1 MVITS
6 KSNNIVK
13 HIKSLYDKKFRVKY
27 NEYFLEGIKVIDEL
41 LDYEGAVN
49 VKFIAYSYDTLISL
63 KGGNDLIKK
72 IDKLN
77 IEKYLVDDNIINYLT
92 DTTTT
97 QGIVAVCNIKKNNN
111 ILDTDKLLIIDKVSD
126 LGNLGSILRSC
137 LAFDFKNIILI
148 NGCAD
153 IYSPKLVRA
162 SMSSIFKVN
171 VGYYDYDIINKIKS
185 EFYILGTSL
194 YTNNYLEDYKFLNK
208 KYAIVIGNES
218 NGISDICKNMCDE
231 LVKINIKN
239 VES

>member
-1 MVITS
+1 
-6 KSNNIVK
+6 
-13 HIKSLYDKKFRVKY
+13 
-27 NEYFLEGIKVIDEL
+27 
-41 LDYEGAVN
+41 
-49 VKFIAYSYDTLISL
+49 
-63 KGGNDLIKK
+63 
-72 IDKLN
+72 
-77 IEKYLVDDNIINYLT
+77 
-92 DTTTT
+92 
-97 QGIVAVCNIKKNNN
+97 
-111 ILDTDKLLIIDKVSD
+111 
-126 LGNLGSILRSC
+126 
-137 LAFDFKNIILI
+137 
-148 NGCAD
+148 D

-239 VES
+239 VESLNVIAATSIILYEFNKNCIKY